1 MPKGSKERDSVTSLG
16 QKWQH
21 MGFKSL
27 VVVVVKEVEVVQL
40 EVKAL
45 DSEQVEVLHIIG
57 DDNDDDDFDIFDH
70 FRYVLWHGLD

>member
-1 MPKGSKERDSVTSLG
+1 MATYGL
-16 QKWQH
+16 Q
-21 MGFKSL
+21 
-27 VVVVVKEVEVVQL
+27 VVSSRGRLKEVEVVQL

-57 DDNDDDDFDIFDH
+57 DDNDDDDFDILDH

>member
-1 MPKGSKERDSVTSLG
+1 
-16 QKWQH
+16 

>member
-1 MPKGSKERDSVTSLG
+1 MATYGL
-16 QKWQH
+16 Q
-21 MGFKSL
+21 
-27 VVVVVKEVEVVQL
+27 VVSSRGRLKEVEVVQL